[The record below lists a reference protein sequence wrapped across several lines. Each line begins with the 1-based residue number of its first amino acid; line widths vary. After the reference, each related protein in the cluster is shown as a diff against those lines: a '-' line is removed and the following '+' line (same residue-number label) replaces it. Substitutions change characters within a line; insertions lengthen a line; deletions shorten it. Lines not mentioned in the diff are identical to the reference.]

1 MKTLSKKT
9 TIWIALIAIYLI
21 WGSTYLAIRYVVET
35 IPPFL
40 GAGLRFITAGAALYA
55 WRIAKGDP
63 VPTRRQWRDAGII
76 GLLLLVGGNGLVS
89 WAEQFVPSGIAALL
103 ISTVPIWMVV
113 IESLRPGGEKPT
125 VRAIIGLVLGFS
137 GVALMIGPGELSSQI
152 GALHPLGLIA
162 LPVAALLWSFGS
174 VHSKSSDLPE
184 STLMTTSVE
193 MLVGSAGLFLV
204 ATLQG
209 EWARFSFENVHNASW
224 IGLVYLAI
232 VGSLGGFVAYAYLLK
247 NAPISLVSTYAYVNP
262 VIALLLGAAIAQ
274 ETLDGRTI
282 FAAVVILGAVIL
294 ITTGRGKSKRSKPKV
309 ESEAEKGAYP
319 KGTSSHHPEVQLPIE
334 EH

>member
-1 MKTLSKKT
+1 MKTLSKNS

-35 IPPFL
+35 IPPFMS
-40 GAGLRFITAGAALYA
+40 AGMRFISAGVLLYA

-76 GLLLLVGGNGLVS
+76 GLLLLLGGNGLVS

-125 VRAIIGLVLGFS
+125 VRAIIGLALGFG
-137 GVALMIGPGELSSQI
+137 GVALMIGPGELSTQI

-162 LPVAALLWSFGS
+162 LPAAALLWSFGS
-174 VHSKSSDLPE
+174 VHSKSADLPK
-184 STLMTTSVE
+184 SSLMTTSIE

-209 EWARFSFENVHNASW
+209 EWARFSLANVYSTSW

-232 VGSLGGFVAYAYLLK
+232 VGSLGGFVAYAYLLQ
-247 NAPISLVSTYAYVNP
+247 NAPISLISTYAYVNP

-274 ETLDGRTI
+274 EALDGRTI

-294 ITTGRGKSKRSKPKV
+294 ITTGRGKSKQSKPKV
-309 ESEAEKGAYP
+309 KSEADA
-319 KGTSSHHPEVQLPIE
+319 V
-334 EH
+334 

>member
-1 MKTLSKKT
+1 MANINKKTL
-9 TIWIALIAIYLI
+9 IWIALIAIYLI
-21 WGSTYLAIRYVVET
+21 WGSTYLAIRYVVES

-40 GAGLRFITAGAALYA
+40 SAGMRFIGAGAALYA

-63 VPTRRQWRDAGII
+63 VPTRKQWRDAGII

-125 VRAIIGLVLGFS
+125 TRAIIGLVLGFG
-137 GVALMIGPGELSSQI
+137 GVALMIGPGELSQEI

-204 ATLQG
+204 SILRS
-209 EWARFSFENVHNASW
+209 EWSGFSFGAVHSESW
-224 IGLVYLAI
+224 IGLVYLSV

-262 VIALLLGAAIAQ
+262 VIALLLGAWIAQ
-274 ETLDGRTI
+274 ESLDGRTI
-282 FAAVVILGAVIL
+282 LAAMIILGAVIL
-294 ITTGRGKSKRSKPKV
+294 ITTGKSRSKP
-309 ESEAEKGAYP
+309 SQP
-319 KGTSSHHPEVQLPIE
+319 KSTPDSDEIVPST
-334 EH
+334 

>member
-1 MKTLSKKT
+1 MTNINKKTL
-9 TIWIALIAIYLI
+9 IWIALIAIYLI
-21 WGSTYLAIRYVVET
+21 WGSTYLAIRYVVESM
-35 IPPFL
+35 PPFMSM
-40 GAGLRFITAGAALYA
+40 GMRFIVAGVALYA

-76 GLLLLVGGNGLVS
+76 GLLLLVGGNGLVA

-125 VRAIIGLVLGFS
+125 LRAIVGLVLGFG
-137 GVALMIGPGELSSQI
+137 GVALMIGPGELSEQI

-162 LPVAALLWSFGS
+162 LPAAALLWSFGS

-193 MLVGSAGLFLV
+193 MLIGSAGLFLV
-204 ATLQG
+204 SILRS
-209 EWARFSFENVHNASW
+209 EWAGFSVGAVHSESW
-224 IGLVYLAI
+224 IGLVYLSI

-262 VIALLLGAAIAQ
+262 VIAIFLGAWIAQ
-274 ETLDGRTI
+274 ESLNGRTI
-282 FAAVVILGAVIL
+282 LAAMVILGAVIL
-294 ITTGRGKSKRSKPKV
+294 ITTGKSRSKPTQPISTSDA
-309 ESEAEKGAYP
+309 EEAP
-319 KGTSSHHPEVQLPIE
+319 PST
-334 EH
+334 

>member
-1 MKTLSKKT
+1 MANINKKTL
-9 TIWIALIAIYLI
+9 IWIALIAIYLI
-21 WGSTYLAIRYVVET
+21 WGSTYLAIRYVVES

-40 GAGLRFITAGAALYA
+40 SAGMRFIGAGAALYA

-63 VPTRRQWRDAGII
+63 VPTRKQWRDAGII

-125 VRAIIGLVLGFS
+125 TRAIIGLVLGFG
-137 GVALMIGPGELSSQI
+137 GVALMIGPGELSQEI

-204 ATLQG
+204 SILRS
-209 EWARFSFENVHNASW
+209 EWSGFSFGAVHSESW
-224 IGLVYLAI
+224 IGLVYLSV

-262 VIALLLGAAIAQ
+262 VIAILLGAWIAH
-274 ETLDGRTI
+274 ESLDGRTI
-282 FAAVVILGAVIL
+282 LAAVIILGAVIL
-294 ITTGRGKSKRSKPKV
+294 ITTGKSRSKPTL
-309 ESEAEKGAYP
+309 P
-319 KGTSSHHPEVQLPIE
+319 KSTSDADEVVTST
-334 EH
+334 

>member
-1 MKTLSKKT
+1 MTNTNKNTL
-9 TIWIALIAIYLI
+9 IWIALIAIYLI
-21 WGSTYLAIRYVVET
+21 WGSTYLAIRYVVES
-35 IPPFL
+35 IPPFMS
-40 GAGLRFITAGAALYA
+40 AGFRFISAGILLYA

-125 VRAIIGLVLGFS
+125 TRAIIGLVLGFS
-137 GVALMIGPGELSSQI
+137 GVALMIGPGELSQEI

-162 LPVAALLWSFGS
+162 LPAAALLWSFGS
-174 VHSKSSDLPE
+174 VHSKSSDLPP

-204 ATLQG
+204 STLRG
-209 EWARFSFENVHNASW
+209 EWGLFEISAVHTESW
-224 IGLVYLAI
+224 IGLIYLAI

-262 VIALLLGAAIAQ
+262 VIALLLGAWVAQ
-274 ETLDGRTI
+274 EALNGRTI

-294 ITTGRGKSKRSKPKV
+294 ITTSKGQLKPGKPKSTREAAV
-309 ESEAEKGAYP
+309 ESN
-319 KGTSSHHPEVQLPIE
+319 
-334 EH
+334 